1 MQFTGSRR
9 DTVMRIILII
19 LIILTAAGIFI
30 YKNRTLPETG
40 HNQSAQNLPTLLEFS
55 STTCPPCQ
63 SMVPILEELQ
73 KEYKEQINIKTVD
86 INEHPEEAEKY
97 SIILLPTQIL
107 LDGDGNVIGRHEGYI
122 SKENLVKVLK
132 KEGVI

>member
-1 MQFTGSRR
+1 MQFAGSRR

-107 LDGDGNVIGRHEGYI
+107 LDGDGN
-122 SKENLVKVLK
+122 
-132 KEGVI
+132 

>member
-1 MQFTGSRR
+1 MQFAGSRR